1 MQRSLFFRIM
11 RYAQKVGRLKEVD
24 IFMSMKKKFDTK
36 YSLEFMMCGICEFIP
51 YWKGTEK
58 QTNSHRIV
66 KQAEKETLYQK
77 AYTYGALNRI
87 ISEKDIDKEQEICYT
102 YDNNGN
108 ILTKS
113 VNGVVTSYAYEE
125 GTDRLT
131 SYGAETIGY
140 DGMGNPKSYRG
151 AELTWEKGCLLTSIE
166 DEAGEV
172 TFGYVVF
179 GCGSVADGIIIGATI
194 SAAGN
199 LFSQTVIEGKS
210 FSEVNYLHVC
220 ISALTGALSAIPVV
234 GLMGSVGISFG
245 SGLIG
250 SLIEGNS
257 IGDVLISGL
266 WSAATTFAAGMVLR
280 GIGMAKIV
288 KVGKGNYAGKKIFLN
303 HQELNGLRSF
313 SPAINKTTSLVRYIY
328 SNIGLGGLSKLAA
341 NTAGVGIGWQ

>member
-1 MQRSLFFRIM
+1 M
-11 RYAQKVGRLKEVD
+11 
-24 IFMSMKKKFDTK
+24 
-36 YSLEFMMCGICEFIP
+36 
-51 YWKGTEK
+51 
-58 QTNSHRIV
+58 
-66 KQAEKETLYQK
+66 
-77 AYTYGALNRI
+77 
-87 ISEKDIDKEQEICYT
+87 
-102 YDNNGN
+102 
-108 ILTKS
+108 
-113 VNGVVTSYAYEE
+113 
-125 GTDRLT
+125 
-131 SYGAETIGY
+131 
-140 DGMGNPKSYRG
+140 
-151 AELTWEKGCLLTSIE
+151 
-166 DEAGEV
+166 
-172 TFGYVVF
+172 F

-303 HQELNGLRSF
+303 HTELNGLRSF